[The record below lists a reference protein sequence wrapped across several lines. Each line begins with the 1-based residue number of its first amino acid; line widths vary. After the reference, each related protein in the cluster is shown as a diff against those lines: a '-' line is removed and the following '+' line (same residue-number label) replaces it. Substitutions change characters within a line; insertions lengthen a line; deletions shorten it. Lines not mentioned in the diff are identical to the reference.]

1 MNSPVSLQAALAALR
16 QDPARAAELCRAV
29 LAAEP
34 GNGDAQLVLSEA
46 LRLQGDLEGALC
58 LADSQRAARPDSF
71 GAHRQAGVLL
81 AQMERLGA
89 AAAAFEKAAALIPQ
103 HPTIWRDLGDAYGRA
118 GATADAQAAYAR
130 HGDLPP
136 GEPNLV
142 EAVRA
147 LGADNAARAQT
158 ILQEHL
164 TRLPNDVSALRMLSE
179 AQARMDQPA
188 LAEETLRRCLDIAP
202 AFRLARHSLGQ
213 LLNGFGRYDEALEQV
228 QILLAQDP
236 NNRGTQRLLAST
248 HNNRG
253 EYAEAIAI
261 YQKHL
266 ADGPAQP
273 GTWASLGHLLKTVGR
288 TDEAIDAYRKSLQL
302 APGLGLSYWSLANLK
317 TFRFSPA
324 EVAEMERQLSVR
336 GAAEQDRIN
345 LHFALGKALE
355 DAGEPE
361 RAFVNYEAG
370 SALQRALTPYDA
382 RTATEAVDK
391 AIAAFS
397 QSFFSEREGFGS
409 DAADPIF
416 IVGLPRSGSTL
427 VEQILASHSLV
438 EGTMELPDLAGI
450 VRDLG
455 GEAGGRSYLE
465 VIKGMDGAALA
476 ALGERYLRTTRVHR
490 KLGRRFFIDK
500 RPNNWSFVG
509 LIQLILPNAK
519 IIDARRNPLSCCASC
534 FRQHFALG
542 QSFTYDLSD
551 LGHYYRDYVRLMAH
565 YDRVLPGRVHRVI
578 HEDLTADPETHIR
591 ALLAHCGLPFED
603 ACLRPHETKRP
614 VMTASSEQVRQPIR
628 AKTDEEW
635 RKFESKLG
643 PLIEALGPSLTS
655 WRD

>member
-1 MNSPVSLQAALAALR
+1 MSLQSALAVLK
-16 QDPARAAELCRAV
+16 QDPARAAELCRAI
-29 LAAEP
+29 LSAEP

-46 LRLQGDLEGALC
+46 LRLQGDFQGALA
-58 LADSQRAARPDSF
+58 LAESQAAARPESF
-71 GAHRQAGVLL
+71 GAHRQGGVLL
-81 AQMERLGA
+81 AQMGRLDA
-89 AAAAFEKAAALIPQ
+89 ASAAFGRAAALMPQ
-103 HPTIWRDLGDAYGRA
+103 HPTIWRDLGDVLARA
-118 GATADAQAAYAR
+118 GSTTDAQAAYAR

-136 GEPNLV
+136 GEPSLM
-142 EAVRA
+142 E
-147 LGADNAARAQT
+147 AARAFGANNPT
-158 ILQEHL
+158 KAESILQEHL
-164 TRLPNDVSALRMLSE
+164 TRFPNDVSALRMLSE

-188 LAEETLRRCLDIAP
+188 LAEETLRRCLEIAP

-213 LLNGFGRYDEALEQV
+213 LLNGLGRYDEAFEHV

-236 NNRGTQRLLAST
+236 DNKGTQRLLAST

-261 YQKHL
+261 YEKHL
-266 ADGPAQP
+266 AEAPRQP

-288 TDEAIDAYRKSLQL
+288 TDEAIEAYRKSLQL

-317 TFRFSPA
+317 TFRFSA
-324 EVAEMERQLSVR
+324 ADVAEMERQLSVR

-355 DAGEPE
+355 DIGEPE
-361 RAFVNYEAG
+361 RAFVQYEAG
-370 SALQRALTPYDA
+370 AAMQRTLTPYDA
-382 RTATEAVDK
+382 RTATEAVDN
-391 AIAAFS
+391 AIATFS
-397 QSFFSEREGFGS
+397 QSFFSARESSGFE
-409 DAADPIF
+409 APDPIF
-416 IVGLPRSGSTL
+416 VVGLPRSGSTL
-427 VEQILASHSLV
+427 VEQILASHSSV
-438 EGTMELPDLAGI
+438 EGTMELPDLASI

-455 GEAGGRSYLE
+455 GEVGGRSYLE
-465 VIKGMDGAALA
+465 AIKGMDGAALS

-519 IIDARRNPLSCCASC
+519 IIDARRNPLSCCVSC

-542 QSFTYDLSD
+542 QAFTYDLAD
-551 LGHYYRDYVRLMAH
+551 LGHYYRDYVRMMAH
-565 YDRVLPGRVHRVI
+565 YDTVLPGRVHRVI
-578 HEDLTADPETHIR
+578 HEDLTADPEPHIR
-591 ALLAHCGLPFED
+591 ALLDHCGLPFED

-628 AKTDEEW
+628 AKTDGEW

-643 PLIEALGPSLTS
+643 PLINALGPSLEA
-655 WRD
+655 WRE